1 MSKVVVAES
10 AGFCFGVDRAVKM
23 VYSELEQNTKV
34 ATLGPIIHNQD
45 VVNDMKNKGARII
58 NSVNELAE
66 DETVVIRSHGV
77 GREIYDKI
85 CEKGNRMLDATCPFV
100 SRIHKIVA
108 EKTAEGFFI
117 LIAGDSSHPEVQ
129 GIVGHCDENYL
140 VFKDNFELKDFFEK
154 MYKKLQK
161 KVAIVAQTTYNIV
174 VWDECLKVI
183 PEDDSDIV
191 IFDTICNAT
200 DARQSDARELAK
212 NSQLMLVVGG
222 RHSSNTVKLFE
233 VCSKFCRTYHI
244 ENVDELIALKLPNAE
259 NIGITAGAST
269 PAYIIKEVQTK
280 MTENVNLTTNQD
292 DEINFAE
299 ALDQSFKKIH
309 TGEKVK
315 GLVVAV
321 NNTEAIVDLGTKHTG
336 YVSLDDLTDDATKKP
351 SDIVS
356 VGDEIELVVIKVNDQ
371 EGTATLSKR
380 KVDEQAG
387 FEKIVKAKEDG
398 TVLEGTV
405 QHIVNKGVT
414 LSVYGVRVFIPASQ
428 TGLPRGA
435 ELDQLLKKK
444 VEFVIIEVTEG
455 RKRAVGSIKAVL
467 NAKKAEAQAK
477 FWDAVNVGDTFTGKV
492 KSLTSFGAFVDL
504 GGIDGMVHISELSWK
519 RIKHPSEVVNVG
531 DTLEVYIK
539 DLNKEE
545 NRISLGYKKTE
556 DNPWEIFKANYN
568 VDDVVKATIVSI
580 TSFGA
585 FAQIIDGVDGLI
597 HISQIVDKK
606 VENVKDILS
615 VGQEVDVKIIDIDL
629 ETKRISISMR
639 ALLEDSAD
647 EAEAEEE
654 TPAETEE
661 VVAEDAE

>member
-1 MSKVVVAES
+1 MSEVTVAKS

-23 VYSELEQNTKV
+23 VYSELEKNTRV

-45 VVNDMKNKGARII
+45 VVNDMKSRGARII
-58 NSVNELAE
+58 STVDELE
-66 DETVVIRSHGV
+66 EGETVVIRSHGV
-77 GREIYDKI
+77 GRSVYEQIAQ
-85 CEKGNRMLDATCPFV
+85 KGNRMLDATCPFV

-108 EKTAEGFFI
+108 EKSAEGYFI
-117 LIAGDSSHPEVQ
+117 LIAGDSTHPEVQ

-154 MYKKLQK
+154 KYLNLKKR
-161 KVAIVAQTTYNIV
+161 VAIVAQTTYNIV
-174 VWDECLKVI
+174 IWGECLKVI
-183 PEDDSDIV
+183 PEDNPDVV

-200 DARQSDARELAK
+200 DARQSDARTLAQR
-212 NSQLMLVVGG
+212 SDLMLVVGG

-233 VCSKFCRTYHI
+233 VCSEYCKTYHI
-244 ENVDELIALKLPNAE
+244 ENADELLSLHLPAAE
-259 NIGITAGAST
+259 KIGITAGAST
-269 PAYIIKEVQTK
+269 PAYIIKEVQTN
-280 MTENVNLTTNQD
+280 MTENENLTTNQEED
-292 DEINFAE
+292 IDFAE
-299 ALDQSFKKIH
+299 AMEQSLKKIH
-309 TGEKVK
+309 TGDKVK
-315 GLVVAV
+315 GTVVAV

-336 YVSLDDLTDDATKKP
+336 YVALDDLTDDPSKKP

-356 VGDEIELVVIKVNDQ
+356 IGDEVELIVIKVNDQ

-387 FEKIVKAKEDG
+387 FEKIVKAKEEK

-405 QHIVNKGVT
+405 QHVVNKGVT
-414 LSVYGVRVFIPASQ
+414 LSVYGVRIFIPASH

-435 ELDQLLKKK
+435 ELEQLLKKK
-444 VEFVIIEVTEG
+444 VEFMIIEVTEG

-467 NAKKAEAQAK
+467 NAKKEEAKAK
-477 FWDAVNVGDTFTGKV
+477 FWASASIGDVYTGKV

-519 RIKHPSEVVNVG
+519 RIKHPSEVVSVG

-539 DLNKEE
+539 DLNQEE

-568 VDDVVKATIVSI
+568 VGDVVKATIVSI
-580 TSFGA
+580 TTFGA

-597 HISQIVDKK
+597 HISQIADKK

-615 VGQEVDVKIIDIDL
+615 VGQEVDVKIIDID
-629 ETKRISISMR
+629 TDAKRISISMR
-639 ALLEDSAD
+639 ALLEDAAD
-647 EAEAEEE
+647 EADEA
-654 TPAETEE
+654 A
-661 VVAEDAE
+661 VEDAE

>member
-1 MSKVVVAES
+1 MSRVTVAKS

-23 VYSELEQNTKV
+23 VYGELEKNSRV

-45 VVNDMKNKGARII
+45 VVNDMTARGARII
-58 NSVNELAE
+58 NSVDELR
-66 DETVVIRSHGV
+66 DGETVVIRSHGV
-77 GREIYDKI
+77 GREVYEQIAAR
-85 CEKGNRMLDATCPFV
+85 GNRMLDATCPFV

-108 EKTAEGFFI
+108 EKTAEGCFI
-117 LIAGDSSHPEVQ
+117 LIAGDSNHPEVQ
-129 GIVGHCDENYL
+129 GIVGHCDENCF
-140 VFKDNFELKDFFEK
+140 VFRDNFELKDFFQ
-154 MYKKLQK
+154 KKYVNLKK

-174 VWDECLKVI
+174 VWGECLKVI
-183 PEDDSDIV
+183 PKNDPDVV

-200 DARQSDARELAK
+200 DARQSDARELAQC
-212 NSQLMLVVGG
+212 SDLMLVVGG

-233 VCSKFCRTYHI
+233 VCSKYCKTYHI
-244 ENVDELIALKLPNAE
+244 ENADELRTLNLPAAE
-259 NIGITAGAST
+259 KIGITAGAST
-269 PAYIIKEVQTK
+269 PAYIIKEVQTN
-280 MTENVNLTTNQD
+280 MTENVNLTANQD
-292 DEINFAE
+292 EEINFAE

-321 NNTEAIVDLGTKHTG
+321 NNTEVIVDLGTKHTG
-336 YVSLDDLTDDATKKP
+336 YVSLDDLTDDASKKP
-351 SDIVS
+351 ADIVS
-356 VGDEIELVVIKVNDQ
+356 VGDEIELIVIKVNDQ

-387 FEKIVKAKEDG
+387 FEKIVKAKEEG

-405 QHIVNKGVT
+405 QHVVNKGVT
-414 LSVYGVRVFIPASQ
+414 LSIYGVRVFIPASQ

-435 ELDQLLKKK
+435 ELEQLLKKK
-444 VEFVIIEVTEG
+444 VEFTIIEVTEG

-467 NAKKAEAQAK
+467 NAKKEEAKAK
-477 FWDAVNVGDTFTGKV
+477 FWETAEVGAVYTGVV

-519 RIKHPSEVVNVG
+519 RIKHPSEVVSVG

-539 DLNKEE
+539 DLDKET

-556 DNPWEIFKANYN
+556 DNPWEIFKANYS
-568 VDDVVKATIVSI
+568 VGDVVKATIVSI
-580 TSFGA
+580 TTFGA

-597 HISQIVDKK
+597 HISQIADKK

-615 VGQEVDVKIIDIDL
+615 VGQEVDVKIIDIALDA
-629 ETKRISISMR
+629 KRISISIR
-639 ALLEDSAD
+639 ALLEDAAEEAEDEAVEETAD
-647 EAEAEEE
+647 EA
-654 TPAETEE
+654 
-661 VVAEDAE
+661 DAE

>member
-1 MSKVVVAES
+1 MSEVTVAKS

-23 VYSELEQNTKV
+23 VYSELEKNTRV

-45 VVNDMKNKGARII
+45 VVNDMKSRGARII
-58 NSVNELAE
+58 STVDELE
-66 DETVVIRSHGV
+66 EGETVVIRSHGV
-77 GREIYDKI
+77 GRSVYEQIAQ
-85 CEKGNRMLDATCPFV
+85 KGNRMLDATCPFV

-108 EKTAEGFFI
+108 EKSAEGYFI
-117 LIAGDSSHPEVQ
+117 LIAGDSTHPEVQ
-129 GIVGHCDENYL
+129 GIVGHCDENCL

-154 MYKKLQK
+154 KYLNLKKR
-161 KVAIVAQTTYNIV
+161 VAIVAQTTYNIV
-174 VWDECLKVI
+174 IWGECLKVI
-183 PEDDSDIV
+183 PEDNPDVV

-200 DARQSDARELAK
+200 DARQSDARTLAQR
-212 NSQLMLVVGG
+212 SDLMLVVGG

-233 VCSKFCRTYHI
+233 VCSEYCKTYHI
-244 ENVDELIALKLPNAE
+244 ENADELLSLHLPAAE
-259 NIGITAGAST
+259 KIGITAGAST
-269 PAYIIKEVQTK
+269 PAYIIKEVQTN
-280 MTENVNLTTNQD
+280 MTENENLTTNQEED
-292 DEINFAE
+292 IDFAE
-299 ALDQSFKKIH
+299 AMEQSLKKIH
-309 TGEKVK
+309 TGDKVK
-315 GLVVAV
+315 GTVVAV

-336 YVSLDDLTDDATKKP
+336 YVALDDLTDDPSKKP

-356 VGDEIELVVIKVNDQ
+356 IGDEVELIVIKVNDQ

-387 FEKIVKAKEDG
+387 FEKIVKAKDEK

-405 QHIVNKGVT
+405 QHVVNKGVT
-414 LSVYGVRVFIPASQ
+414 LSVYGVRIFIPASH

-435 ELDQLLKKK
+435 ELEQLLKKK
-444 VEFVIIEVTEG
+444 VEFMIIEVTEG

-467 NAKKAEAQAK
+467 NAKKEEAKAK
-477 FWDAVNVGDTFTGKV
+477 FWASASIGDVYTGKV

-519 RIKHPSEVVNVG
+519 RIKHPSEVVSVG

-539 DLNKEE
+539 DLNQEE

-568 VDDVVKATIVSI
+568 VGDVVKATIVSI
-580 TSFGA
+580 TTFGA

-597 HISQIVDKK
+597 HISQIADKK

-615 VGQEVDVKIIDIDL
+615 VGQEVDVQIIDID
-629 ETKRISISMR
+629 TDAKRISISMR
-639 ALLEDSAD
+639 ALLEDAAD
-647 EAEAEEE
+647 EADEA
-654 TPAETEE
+654 A
-661 VVAEDAE
+661 AEDAE

>member
-1 MSKVVVAES
+1 MSRVTVAKS

-23 VYSELEQNTKV
+23 VYGELEKNSRV

-45 VVNDMKNKGARII
+45 VVNDMTARGARII
-58 NSVNELAE
+58 NSVDELR
-66 DETVVIRSHGV
+66 DGETVVIRSHGV
-77 GREIYDKI
+77 GREVYEQIAAR
-85 CEKGNRMLDATCPFV
+85 GNRMLDATCPFV

-108 EKTAEGFFI
+108 EKTAEGCFI
-117 LIAGDSSHPEVQ
+117 LIAGDSNHPEVQ
-129 GIVGHCDENYL
+129 GIVGHCDENCF
-140 VFKDNFELKDFFEK
+140 VFRDNFELKDFFQ
-154 MYKKLQK
+154 KKYVNLKK

-174 VWDECLKVI
+174 VWGECLKVI
-183 PEDDSDIV
+183 PKNDPDVV

-200 DARQSDARELAK
+200 DARQSDARELAQC
-212 NSQLMLVVGG
+212 SDLMLVVGG

-233 VCSKFCRTYHI
+233 VCSKYCKTYHI
-244 ENVDELIALKLPNAE
+244 ENADELRTLNLPAAE
-259 NIGITAGAST
+259 KIGITAGAST
-269 PAYIIKEVQTK
+269 PAYIIKEVQTN
-280 MTENVNLTTNQD
+280 MTENVNLTANQD
-292 DEINFAE
+292 EEINFAE

-321 NNTEAIVDLGTKHTG
+321 NNTEVIVDLGTKHTG
-336 YVSLDDLTDDATKKP
+336 YVSLDDLTDDASKKP
-351 SDIVS
+351 ADIVS
-356 VGDEIELVVIKVNDQ
+356 VGDEIELIVIKVNDQ

-387 FEKIVKAKEDG
+387 FEKIVKAKEEG

-405 QHIVNKGVT
+405 QHVVNKGVT
-414 LSVYGVRVFIPASQ
+414 LSIYGVRVFIPASQ

-435 ELDQLLKKK
+435 ELEQLLKKK
-444 VEFVIIEVTEG
+444 VEFTIIEVTEG

-467 NAKKAEAQAK
+467 NAKKEEAKAK
-477 FWDAVNVGDTFTGKV
+477 FWETAEVGAVYTGVV

-519 RIKHPSEVVNVG
+519 RIKHPSEVVSVG

-539 DLNKEE
+539 DLDKET

-556 DNPWEIFKANYN
+556 DNPWEIFKANYSVN
-568 VDDVVKATIVSI
+568 DVVKATIVSI
-580 TSFGA
+580 TTFGA

-597 HISQIVDKK
+597 HISQIADKK

-629 ETKRISISMR
+629 DAKRISISIR
-639 ALLEDSAD
+639 ALLEDAAEEAEDEAVEETAD
-647 EAEAEEE
+647 EA
-654 TPAETEE
+654 
-661 VVAEDAE
+661 DAE

>member
-1 MSKVVVAES
+1 MSEVTVAKS

-23 VYSELEQNTKV
+23 VYSELEKNTRV

-45 VVNDMKNKGARII
+45 VVNDMKSRGARII
-58 NSVNELAE
+58 SSVDELE
-66 DETVVIRSHGV
+66 EGETVVIRSHGV
-77 GREIYDKI
+77 GRSVYEQIAQ
-85 CEKGNRMLDATCPFV
+85 KGNRMLDATCPFV

-108 EKTAEGFFI
+108 EKSAEGYFI
-117 LIAGDSSHPEVQ
+117 LIAGDSTHPEVQ
-129 GIVGHCDENYL
+129 GIVGHCDENCL

-154 MYKKLQK
+154 KYLNLKKR
-161 KVAIVAQTTYNIV
+161 VAIVAQTTYNIV
-174 VWDECLKVI
+174 IWGECLKVI
-183 PEDDSDIV
+183 PEDNPDVV

-200 DARQSDARELAK
+200 DARQSDARTLAQR
-212 NSQLMLVVGG
+212 SDLMLVVGG

-233 VCSKFCRTYHI
+233 VCSEYCKTYHI
-244 ENVDELIALKLPNAE
+244 ENADELLSLHLPAAE
-259 NIGITAGAST
+259 KIGITAGAST
-269 PAYIIKEVQTK
+269 PAYIIKEVQTN
-280 MTENVNLTTNQD
+280 MTENENLTTNQEED
-292 DEINFAE
+292 IDFAE
-299 ALDQSFKKIH
+299 AMEQSLKKIH

-315 GLVVAV
+315 GTVVAV

-336 YVSLDDLTDDATKKP
+336 YVALDDLTDDPSKKP

-356 VGDEIELVVIKVNDQ
+356 IGDEVELIVIKVNDQ

-387 FEKIVKAKEDG
+387 FEKIVKAKEEK

-405 QHIVNKGVT
+405 QHVVNKGVT
-414 LSVYGVRVFIPASQ
+414 LSVYGVRIFIPASH

-435 ELDQLLKKK
+435 ELEQLLKKK
-444 VEFVIIEVTEG
+444 VEFIIIEVTEG

-467 NAKKAEAQAK
+467 NAKKEEAKAK
-477 FWDAVNVGDTFTGKV
+477 FWASASIGDVYTGKV

-519 RIKHPSEVVNVG
+519 RIKHPSEVVSVG

-539 DLNKEE
+539 DLNQEE

-568 VDDVVKATIVSI
+568 VGDVVKATIVSI
-580 TSFGA
+580 TTFGA

-597 HISQIVDKK
+597 HISQIADKK

-615 VGQEVDVKIIDIDL
+615 VGQEVDVKIIDIDIDA
-629 ETKRISISMR
+629 KRISISMR
-639 ALLEDSAD
+639 ALLDDAAD
-647 EAEAEEE
+647 EADEA
-654 TPAETEE
+654 
-661 VVAEDAE
+661 VAEDAE

>member
-183 PEDDSDIV
+183 PENDSDIV